1 MTSKLVENKI
11 KDLEI
16 LNSNHNLLIVINIS
30 LFLIIFFIS
39 SLLISLNQLKLFN
52 IFGEGFNENNY
63 VLIILT
69 ASSVL
74 KYFLSSY
81 YHTRF
86 NFRGKLSYPVYIRNL
101 LNLFLKFS
109 IIVLSFF
116 TKNLVLISI
125 LFIFLI

>member
-69 ASSVL
+69 ASSV
-74 KYFLSSY
+74 
-81 YHTRF
+81 
-86 NFRGKLSYPVYIRNL
+86 
-101 LNLFLKFS
+101 
-109 IIVLSFF
+109 
-116 TKNLVLISI
+116 
-125 LFIFLI
+125 